1 MLDNNGAHIA
11 DSLPYKDEEIRRDY
25 RGAKNKP
32 EQVKILADL
41 NDCGT
46 NEIRQ
51 VLGMKTIGRKPGAAD
66 LTKRKSPTR
75 KKNKLPG
82 AIEKLVEMRLEELD
96 EAIKELEAER
106 DELLAALGEEE
117 EDE

>member
-11 DSLPYKDEEIRRDY
+11 DSLPYKDEVIRRDY
-25 RGAKNKP
+25 REAKNKP

-41 NDCGT
+41 NVCGV

-51 VLGMKTIGRKPGAAD
+51 VLGMKPSGRKPGAAD
-66 LTKRKSPTR
+66 LTKRKSPT
-75 KKNKLPG
+75 KKKHKLPG
-82 AIEKLVEMRLEELD
+82 AIEKLVERRLEELD
-96 EAIKELEAER
+96 EAINELEAER
-106 DELLAALGEEE
+106 EELLAALGEEE

>member
-11 DSLPYKDEEIRRDY
+11 DSLAYKDEVIRRDY
-25 RGAKNKP
+25 REAKNKP

-51 VLGMKTIGRKPGAAD
+51 VLGMKTIGRKPGCG
-66 LTKRKSPTR
+66 L
-75 KKNKLPG
+75 N
-82 AIEKLVEMRLEELD
+82 EKEVTD
-96 EAIKELEAER
+96 
-106 DELLAALGEEE
+106 EEE
-117 EDE
+117 AQTPRRDRETGRDAAGGTGRSN

>member
-1 MLDNNGAHIA
+1 MLDENGNHIE
-11 DSLPYKDEEIRRDY
+11 DSLPYKDEVIRRDY
-25 RGAKNKP
+25 REAKNKP

-41 NDCGT
+41 NDCGV

-51 VLGMKTIGRKPGAAD
+51 VLGMKPSGRKPGAVD
-66 LTKRKSPTR
+66 LTKRKSPR
-75 KKNKLPG
+75 KKHKLAS
-82 AIEKLVEMRLEELD
+82 AIERLVERRLEELD

-106 DELLAALGEEE
+106 DELLEALGEEK

>member
-1 MLDNNGAHIA
+1 MLNDGIHVP
-11 DSLPYKDEEIRRDY
+11 DSLPDKDEEIRRAY
-25 RGAKNKP
+25 REAKNKP

-41 NDCGT
+41 NDCGM

-51 VLGMKTIGRKPGAAD
+51 VLGMKPSGRKPGAAD

-75 KKNKLPG
+75 KKHKLPG

-106 DELLAALGEEE
+106 EELLEALGEEE

>member
-11 DSLPYKDEEIRRDY
+11 DSLPDKDEEIRRSY
-25 RGAKNKP
+25 REAKNKP

-41 NDCGT
+41 NVCGV

-51 VLGMKTIGRKPGAAD
+51 VLGMKPLGRKPGAAD
-66 LTKRKSPTR
+66 LTKRKSPT
-75 KKNKLPG
+75 KKKHKLPG

-96 EAIKELEAER
+96 EAINELEAER
-106 DELLAALGEEE
+106 EELLAALGEEE